1 MEEIKILKKQSDE
14 LSRLKTDATK
24 MSKVLKS
31 KEKEIN
37 SLETKSK
44 TESVLVYSNL
54 VHVKLQHPESAIT
67 SLTMISTETSKPDAT
82 AHSSVNFACHLLPQ
96 LQMCPA
102 PILPSVQCD
111 SPANL
116 LQTSAV
122 SCTMLGLCTT
132 ST

>member
-24 MSKVLKS
+24 MSKVLKY

-54 VHVKLQHPESAIT
+54 VHFKLQHPFRVSNHIT
-67 SLTMISTETSKPDAT
+67 NNDLYRNI
-82 AHSSVNFACHLLPQ
+82 
-96 LQMCPA
+96 
-102 PILPSVQCD
+102 
-111 SPANL
+111 
-116 LQTSAV
+116 
-122 SCTMLGLCTT
+122 
-132 ST
+132 